1 MEQNII
7 ELGFDMSKFTP
18 QQKEVLVGLN
28 EVYKAAEKIDGL
40 KIGPGV
46 SPSWKALK
54 DAIAAQSLEIK
65 KLENANMQYVKAQEA
80 LTKAETAQIVQL
92 QQKERLAQ
100 QELKTKKALAAESNA
115 SAAASA
121 KEAKIIDQLTN
132 EYLQLNKAYNDAVLR
147 YRNLFLVKGED
158 AEVTKKQLKTVN
170 DYRAILDKM
179 DKNLNIHSRNVGNY
193 SSAFNGLGMSIQQVG
208 RELPTLAINFQM
220 FALAISN
227 NLPILADELSRA
239 KTEIAAL
246 QAEGKA
252 APTLFQQIGKSIF
265 SWQTALTIGIT
276 LFTIYAKEIGEFV
289 EQIFDA
295 DAGLKKFNET
305 QRERNKLLVENNKL
319 ANANL
324 TNTEYEVGLYDES
337 IKGMEKELAV
347 MKASGKS
354 KADIMALE
362 NKIADQREF
371 NARKVYE
378 NTDKL
383 GQLANAQQDLENARI
398 KMQVANVQ
406 LSRDVEDKKLKEKQE
421 IAQKELDIAQSNY
434 DAQLKVVDDYAN
446 AVIDKKT
453 KLTEREVFI
462 EEEKAKIVLDS
473 ITNEANMQIALNEVV
488 LNNERSTEKQRL
500 AAVKSTFDEREKIRK
515 AELAYATSRP
525 GAFNA
530 DGTATA
536 DTAQAIKKDNEEK
549 LNNLLTFET
558 DSFNITESYRK
569 RNLAAESAMFKN
581 KIAIQDEFAKN
592 LLARETAS
600 IQDRLAA
607 QDQLVKDQVKLE
619 EDRYKMVKD
628 RAGRTN
634 TEIKADKKEHET
646 NMTLIEMRATI
657 ARIELIRKLSLE
669 AAQQTNNLIEVD
681 NLETLA
687 NDYRNLV
694 TALEQKKITLKQ
706 FDEQRRLIDKN
717 YTDDSL
723 RDQLDLVKKQIEIE
737 KNANRDTTALQKQ
750 QANIEMQIEKNK
762 LDEAARNAKTKL
774 EREKELRQKLF
785 ELAQETIN
793 LVETL
798 VMAQYTREIERLQ
811 ELMEL
816 KAEYYAQEMENVK
829 NSTLSEE
836 DKARRLKVLEADA
849 AASRKKSERDIRE
862 QKTRMAK
869 AEKAFQIMQI
879 IGNTA
884 MAISK
889 AVAEFPI
896 TGGQPFASIAA
907 AIGAVQV
914 ATVLATPIPKYAD
927 GTDNHPGGL
936 AVYGEAGP
944 EVVKEPGKNPY
955 LVDQATLGMLPKGT
969 KVTPMD
975 EVNQHIMNSM
985 LKGQGRFMNRD
996 SAVDDWAIARWQ
1008 TNRLEKAFNKVGK
1021 RPVRV
1026 NVTTRQSLDVNKS
1039 FGR

>member
-18 QQKEVLVGLN
+18 QQKEVIVGLN

-54 DAIAAQSLEIK
+54 DAIAAQSAEIK
-65 KLENANMQYVKAQEA
+65 KLESANMQYIKAQEA
-80 LTKAETAQIVQL
+80 LTKAETAQIVQM
-92 QQKERLAQ
+92 QQKEKLSQ
-100 QELKTKKALAAESNA
+100 QELKTKKALAAEANA

-132 EYLQLNKAYNDAVLR
+132 EYLQLNKAYNDAVLK

-158 AEVTKKQLKTVN
+158 AEVTKRQLKIAN
-170 DYRAILDKM
+170 DYRAVLDKM

-208 RELPTLAINFQM
+208 RELPNLAINFQM

-246 QAEGKA
+246 QAAGQP
-252 APTLFQQIGKSIF
+252 APTLFQQISKSIF
-265 SWQTALTIGIT
+265 SWQTALTVGIT
-276 LFTIYAKEIGEFV
+276 IFTMYAKEIGDFI
-289 EQIFDA
+289 QGLFDSDVA
-295 DAGLKKFNET
+295 MKKLNET
-305 QRERNKLLVENNKL
+305 QRERNRLMAENNKL
-319 ANANL
+319 FNDNL
-324 TNTEYEVGLYDES
+324 RDSEYEIGITGDS
-337 IKGMEKELAV
+337 IKAMEQELAV
-347 MKASGKS
+347 MRASGKS

-362 NKIADQREF
+362 NKIANQRAF
-371 NARKVYE
+371 NAQKVYE

-398 KMQVANVQ
+398 KLQVANTQ
-406 LSRDVEDKKLKEKQE
+406 LLRDVDNKKLKEKQE
-421 IAQKELDIAQSNY
+421 IAQKELDIAQKNY
-434 DAQLKVVDDYAN
+434 DEQLKVIDDYAN
-446 AVIDKKT
+446 ATIDKKS
-453 KLTEREVFI
+453 KLAAREAFI

-473 ITNEANMQIALNEVV
+473 LTNEANMRIALNNVV

-515 AELAYATSRP
+515 AKLAFATSRP
-525 GAFNA
+525 GAYNK

-536 DTAQAIKKDNEEK
+536 ETAQAINKSKEDE
-549 LNNLLTFET
+549 LNNLLAFET

-569 RNLAAESAMFKN
+569 RNLAADSAMFKN
-581 KIAIQDEFAKN
+581 KIAIQDEFAKT

-600 IQDRLAA
+600 MQDRLAA
-607 QDQLVKDQVKLE
+607 QDQIEKDQVKLE
-619 EDRYKMVKD
+619 EDRYAMAKD

-634 TEIKADKKEHET
+634 KEIEADKTEHET
-646 NMTLIEMRATI
+646 NLTLIAMRGTI
-657 ARIELIRKLSLE
+657 TRIELIRKLSLE
-669 AAQQTNNLIEVD
+669 AAQRDNNVAETD
-681 NLETLA
+681 NLKMLA
-687 NDYRNLV
+687 NDYRNLM
-694 TALEQKKITLKQ
+694 TALEKKKISLKQ
-706 FDEQRRLIDKN
+706 FDEQRRLIDKG
-717 YTDDSL
+717 YTDASL
-723 RDQLDLVKKQIEIE
+723 KDQLTLVTQQIEIE
-737 KNANRDTTALQKQ
+737 KKADRDVTALKKQ

-762 LDEAARNAKTKL
+762 LAETEKNAK
-774 EREKELRQKLF
+774 ERLKREEYLRDQLF
-785 ELAQETIN
+785 QLAQET
-793 LVETL
+793 LKLAETL
-798 VMAQYTREIERLQ
+798 VMAQYTREIEALQ
-811 ELMEL
+811 KLMEM
-816 KAEYYAQEMENVK
+816 KAEYYAQEIENI
-829 NSTLSEE
+829 NASTLSEE
-836 DKARRLKVLEADA
+836 DKARRIKVLEADA

-927 GTDNHPGGL
+927 GTESHPGGP
-936 AVYGEAGP
+936 AIYGEAGP

-955 LVDQATLGMLPKGT
+955 IVDQATLGMLPKGT

-975 EVNQHIMNSM
+975 EVNQHILSSM
-985 LKGQGRFMNRD
+985 LKNQGRFMNRD
-996 SAVDDWAIARWQ
+996 AAVDEWAIAKWQ
-1008 TNRLEKAFNKVGK
+1008 TAKLEKAFTKVGK

-1026 NVTTRQSLDVNKS
+1026 NISSRQTLDVNKS